1 MGRRVQRKIFPAGA
15 VICAVLLLGA
25 CDSNDDSDDA
35 NGDDAGSAAPL
46 RGELLADAE
55 LVRTVTTSD
64 LLDDLDEPVNQALLL
79 QAGEP
84 LCDFAVYRIRYAT
97 VDDRGAAT
105 DASAALM
112 APTGAE
118 AECTAARP
126 IVLYA
131 HGTSTDRAFD
141 LTDLDNEE
149 NAEGLLIAAFF
160 AAQGF
165 VVVAP
170 HYTGYD
176 TSTLDHHPYL
186 VADAQAAD
194 MVDALTA
201 ARSALPLPDAS
212 QTSDDGRLF
221 VTGYSQGGYVA
232 MATQRALE
240 RDGQVVT
247 ASAPM
252 SGPYALNAFVDAVF
266 AGRVNGGATV
276 VGAFLFTS
284 YQRAY
289 GDVYS
294 SPADLFEPQYADEIE
309 ALFPSDVPRSQLYDE
324 GKLPPDAFF
333 SLTPPDPVYAD
344 ITPTTAPEE
353 FAPLF
358 ARGFAATDFLI
369 RNDFRLAYLQDME
382 VNPDGFWP
390 AATDGA
396 PADAPQLALR
406 QALAR
411 NDLRTFTPRAPT
423 LLCGGHDDPTVFW
436 LNTQAMQAYWATQ
449 PAGGPVT
456 VLDVDAAPSG
466 DTDPYEDLKQ
476 RFAVAKDLVAAQAIA
491 GGADDGGR
499 EAVLEAYHAGL
510 VAPFCLE
517 AVQEFFESH

>member
-1 MGRRVQRKIFPAGA
+1 
-15 VICAVLLLGA
+15 VISAALLLAA
-25 CDSNDDSDDA
+25 CNGSDDSDGG
-35 NGDDAGSAAPL
+35 NGGDDGGNAGPS
-46 RGELLADAE
+46 RGDLLADPE
-55 LVRTVTTSD
+55 FVRTVTTAD

-112 APTGAE
+112 APAGEDAGCTGA
-118 AECTAARP
+118 RP
-126 IVLYA
+126 VVLYA
-131 HGTSTDRAFD
+131 HGTSTDRDFD
-141 LTDLDNEE
+141 LTDLDDEQ

-160 AAQGF
+160 ASQGF

-170 HYTGYD
+170 HYAGYD

-201 ARSALPLPDAS
+201 ARSALPLENAN
-212 QTSDDGRLF
+212 QTTDDGRLYM
-221 VTGYSQGGYVA
+221 TGYSQGGHVA

-252 SGPYALNAFVDAVF
+252 SGPYAMSAFVDAIF
-266 AGRVNGGATV
+266 AGRVSGGATV
-276 VGAFLFTS
+276 QGSFLFTA

-289 GDVYS
+289 GDVYA
-294 SPADLFEPQYADEIE
+294 SPGDLFEPQYADEIE
-309 ALFPSDVPRSQLYDE
+309 TLFPSEQPRSQLYDE
-324 GKLPPDAFF
+324 GKLPRDAFF
-333 SLTPPDPVYAD
+333 SSTPPEPTYAD
-344 ITPTTAPEE
+344 ITPPATPEE

-358 ARGFAATDFLI
+358 ERGFAASDFLI
-369 RNDFRLAYLQDME
+369 RNDFRLAYLRDME
-382 VNPDGFWP
+382 ANPDGFWP
-390 AATDGA
+390 EVTDGT
-396 PADAPQLALR
+396 PPDAPQLALR
-406 QALAR
+406 QALVR
-411 NDLRTFTPRAPT
+411 NDLRDFTPRAPT
-423 LLCGGHDDPTVFW
+423 LLCGGQDDPTVFW

-449 PAGGPVT
+449 TADGPVT

-466 DTDPYEDLKQ
+466 AADPYADLKQ
-476 RFAVAKDLVAAQAIA
+476 RFAVAKDLVAAQAVA

>member
-1 MGRRVQRKIFPAGA
+1 MQRKFFPGGA
-15 VICAVLLLGA
+15 ALCAVLLLAA
-25 CDSNDDSDDA
+25 CDSNDDSNDA
-35 NGDDAGSAAPL
+35 DGGGDGGSAAPL
-46 RGELLADAE
+46 RGELLSDAE
-55 LVRTVTTSD
+55 LVRTVTTAD
-64 LLDDLDEPVNQALLL
+64 LLDDLDEPLNQALLL

-118 AECTAARP
+118 PDCTGARP
-126 IVLYA
+126 IVIYA

-141 LTDLDNEE
+141 LTDLDDER

-176 TSTLDHHPYL
+176 TSTLGHHPYL

-194 MVDALTA
+194 MVDALAA
-201 ARSALPLPDAS
+201 ARSTLPLADAS
-212 QTSDDGRLF
+212 QTIDDGRLF

-294 SPADLFEPQYADEIE
+294 SPADLFEPQYADGIE
-309 ALFPSDVPRSQLYDE
+309 TLFPADVPRSQLYDE
-324 GKLPPDAFF
+324 GRLPQDAFF
-333 SLTPPDPVYAD
+333 SLTPPDPAYAD
-344 ITPTTAPEE
+344 VTPPATPEE
-353 FAPLF
+353 LAPLF
-358 ARGFAATDFLI
+358 ERGFAATDFLI

-382 VNPDGFWP
+382 ANPDGFWP
-390 AATDGA
+390 TATDGA
-396 PADAPQLALR
+396 PADAPRLALR

-411 NDLRTFTPRAPT
+411 NDLRSFAPRAPT
-423 LLCGGHDDPTVFW
+423 LLCGGHNDPTVFW

-449 PAGGPVT
+449 AADGPVT
-456 VLDVDAAPSG
+456 VLDVDAAPSDG
-466 DTDPYEDLKQ
+466 TDPYEDLKH
-476 RFAVAKDLVAAQAIA
+476 RFAVARDLVAAQAIA

-517 AVQEFFESH
+517 AAQEFFEAH